1 MEQQETLLELKDIS
15 KQYPGVKALDNV
27 SLTLKKGEVLGLVGE
42 NGAGKSTLVKII
54 NGVSARDEGVILIKG
69 NPVEMHNSYEAKMIH
84 KIAYVSQENTLCP
97 NLTVGENMSLGE
109 WKKGKGFINWKK
121 INDFAEKALMDLG
134 LQIKPTE
141 LLSRISP
148 SDRQLVEIARAVS
161 MDSQILLLDE
171 PTSWLSESEKT
182 YLFDRIEYLKTKN
195 VGIIFIS
202 HFLDEVLKIC
212 DRVQVL
218 REGKNVDVFQKTDL
232 TKKILIEKML
242 GKKQEASENE
252 ENISDRVTDKI
263 ALKVSGM
270 TQTGIVNNISF
281 DVHAG
286 EILGIT
292 GLFGCGK
299 SELGRMI
306 FGAENAESGEV
317 YIDGA
322 RQKHRNPRGSIDSGI
337 GYITKD
343 RKEEGI
349 VPLLTIAKNIT
360 LANFKSVLAKIPV
373 LNLHKEKEIA
383 KKMIDVMDIRPK
395 NPDQQIVNLSGGNQQ
410 KVIIAKWLQANSKVL
425 ILDEPTRGIDIGAK
439 YEIYKLLKKQAKDGK
454 AIVFISS
461 ELSEV
466 LNVCDRVITIK
477 NGYIT
482 GEYKHGEIKD
492 EHELLSIL
500 TA

>member
-1 MEQQETLLELKDIS
+1 
-15 KQYPGVKALDNV
+15 
-27 SLTLKKGEVLGLVGE
+27 
-42 NGAGKSTLVKII
+42 
-54 NGVSARDEGVILIKG
+54 
-69 NPVEMHNSYEAKMIH
+69 
-84 KIAYVSQENTLCP
+84 
-97 NLTVGENMSLGE
+97 
-109 WKKGKGFINWKK
+109 
-121 INDFAEKALMDLG
+121 
-134 LQIKPTE
+134 
-141 LLSRISP
+141 
-148 SDRQLVEIARAVS
+148 
-161 MDSQILLLDE
+161 
-171 PTSWLSESEKT
+171 
-182 YLFDRIEYLKTKN
+182 
-195 VGIIFIS
+195 
-202 HFLDEVLKIC
+202 
-212 DRVQVL
+212 
-218 REGKNVDVFQKTDL
+218 
-232 TKKILIEKML
+232 ML